1 MKFGKRSLWV
11 TIILLS
17 LGGRSLGQMVILS
30 GPEKGS
36 YNSFANDI
44 VKVLGEKNGI
54 SLLNR
59 TTGGSAYNF
68 KRLTDP
74 QTAEKMALIQSDY
87 LNLMEGEDK
96 LNNTKKTASIKVVL
110 KLATEEIHIIAKK
123 NSGLNK
129 LQDLNNKK
137 VAIGNE
143 DQGSFATGKII
154 KERSKINW
162 SNYYVGYDQLL
173 KQLSAGSVDACL
185 LVGSAPVNLLDID
198 PQVMIIGMKL
208 LELDDFSGW
217 AQYYENDTIYRSDY
231 KWLDKDIPT
240 FGVRTLLI
248 VNESKLTDDEK
259 KIIPAIKAGIIQ
271 NLDLLK
277 KQGHPKW
284 KDVIIPDEAGFV
296 PVKTEVTTGA
306 KQPEAVGNNDK
317 VIFRVQIFSS
327 NLQQKK
333 DQVIINGEGYKTYM
347 YSYLGA
353 YRYTIGE
360 FTSLSSAVEL
370 QNICRKNSYPEAFVA
385 AFKNNVRNLDP
396 SLFK

>member
-1 MKFGKRSLWV
+1 
-11 TIILLS
+11 
-17 LGGRSLGQMVILS
+17 MVILS

-44 VKVLGEKNGI
+44 VTILGEKNGI
-54 SLLNR
+54 RLLNR

-74 QTAEKMALIQSDY
+74 QSADKIALIQSDY
-87 LNLMEGEDK
+87 LNQMEAEDK
-96 LNNTKKTASIKVVL
+96 LNNTRKTESIKVIL
-110 KLATEEIHIIAKK
+110 KLATEEIHFVAKK
-123 NSGLNK
+123 SSGLSK

-143 DQGSFATGKII
+143 DQGSFATGTII
-154 KERSKINW
+154 KGRSKINW
-162 SNYYVGYDQLL
+162 TTYYVGYDQLL
-173 KQLSAGSVDACL
+173 QQLSAGSIDACL

-198 PQVMIIGMKL
+198 PQVMIEGMKL
-208 LELDDFSGW
+208 LELEDFNGW
-217 AQYYENDTIYRSDY
+217 AQYYENDTIYRTDY

-248 VNESKLTDDEK
+248 VNESKLSSDEK
-259 KIIPAIKAGIIQ
+259 RTISAIKSGIIE
-271 NLDLLK
+271 NLDLLR

-284 KDVIIPDEAGFV
+284 KAVIIPDEAGSV
-296 PVKTEVTTGA
+296 PEKNEVTTTT
-306 KQPEAVGNNDK
+306 KQPEADGKNNE
-317 VIFRVQIFSS
+317 VMFRVQIFSS
-327 NLQQKK
+327 NLLQKK
-333 DQVIINGEGYKTYM
+333 DQVIINGESFKTYM

-360 FTSLSSAVEL
+360 FSSLSKAVEL

-385 AFKNNVRNLDP
+385 AFKNNIRNTDP